1 MKRLHLVH
9 IGLITGL
16 LGSLAAQD
24 NQTTTVGVWRKSL
37 IVKTPMVAAESPL
50 IRASLDQK
58 ISVDFQAATLQEA
71 CDFLHRAS
79 ACNFVIVKAPE
90 NVQITLKLHDVRMGT
105 VLEWMRRQAG
115 VPYAIRDEAIVFG
128 NDTDSGKESSVTLVD
143 VSDLLMPIPNF
154 VAPELGMSNQG
165 GQVLALPQEAPA
177 AAPNAD
183 IETLAKM
190 VQDLL
195 SGQ

>member
-1 MKRLHLVH
+1 MKRHLIH
-9 IGLITGL
+9 SCLIAGL

-24 NQTTTVGVWRKSL
+24 TSTTVGVWRKSL
-37 IVKTPMVAAESPL
+37 IIRTPIVADSPL

-58 ISVDFQAATLQEA
+58 VTVDFQASTLQEA
-71 CDFLHRAS
+71 CDFLHRIS
-79 ACNFVIVKAPE
+79 GCNFVVVKEPE
-90 NVQITLKLHDVRMGT
+90 QVQITLKLNDVRMGT
-105 VLEWMRRQAG
+105 VLEWMRRQSG
-115 VPYAIRDEAIVFG
+115 VPYSIRDEAIVFG
-128 NDTDSGKESSVTLVD
+128 KDLGAGKESAVTVVD

-154 VAPELGMSNQG
+154 PAPELGLSTQG
-165 GQVLALPQEAPA
+165 VQAIAIPQEAPA
-177 AAPNAD
+177 TAPNQD